1 MTFTYVWLRCHPDCT
16 VVGDGPSYAVSAEDA
31 GSTIRSRVTATNPAG
46 SASESS
52 APTAVVTSGV

>member
-16 VVGDGPSYAVSAEDA
+16 VVGDGPSYAVSGEDV
-31 GSTIRSRVTATNPAG
+31 GSTIRSRVTATNAAG

-52 APTAVVTSGV
+52 APTAVVTAGV

>member
-31 GSTIRSRVTATNPAG
+31 GSTIRSRVTATNAAG